1 MRPGAPAGRGPD
13 FLLYSGRALF
23 LYSGAMKSSSI
34 QILPSILSARMGY
47 LAEDCRRAMEAGAD
61 GLHVDI
67 MDGHFV
73 PNLTM
78 GPDILR
84 AVRDELPD
92 AYLNVHLMVM
102 RPDLYAPRF
111 VEAGADTVLIHAEAP
126 CDLRATLESIR
137 AAGKRAGLTLN
148 PETPV
153 AALQGFEDLLDEV
166 LIMTVHPG
174 FGGQAFI
181 EGGLPK
187 IAEVARRLPG
197 VDISVDGG
205 INVETG
211 TRCAAAGANVLL
223 AGSFLFKAA
232 DMRDAIADM
241 RWTVE
246 SARKAE

>member
-1 MRPGAPAGRGPD
+1 MNPKPI
-13 FLLYSGRALF
+13 L
-23 LYSGAMKSSSI
+23 
-34 QILPSILSARMGY
+34 ILPSILSARMGH
-47 LAEDCRRAMEAGAD
+47 LAEDCRRALDAGAD
-61 GLHVDI
+61 GLHVDV

-84 AVRDELPD
+84 AVREAVPQ

-102 RPDLYAPRF
+102 RPDLYAPKF
-111 VEAGADTVLIHAEAP
+111 IAAGADTVLIHAESP
-126 CDLRATLESIR
+126 CDLRATLAAIR

-153 AALQGFEDLLDEV
+153 SALQGVEDLLDEV

-181 EGGLPK
+181 EAGVPK

-205 INVETG
+205 INAETG
-211 TRCAAAGANVLL
+211 ARCAAAGANVLL

-232 DMRDAIADM
+232 DMRDAIAGM
-241 RWTVE
+241 RWQVE
-246 SARKAE
+246 SARKAGG

>member
-1 MRPGAPAGRGPD
+1 MNSKP
-13 FLLYSGRALF
+13 
-23 LYSGAMKSSSI
+23 I
-34 QILPSILSARMGY
+34 QILPSILSARMGH

-84 AVRDELPD
+84 AVREAVPQ

-102 RPDLYAPRF
+102 RPDLYAPKF
-111 VEAGADTVLIHAEAP
+111 IEAGADTVLIHAESP
-126 CDLRATLESIR
+126 CDLRATLAAIR

-153 AALQGFEDLLDEV
+153 AALKGYEDLLDEV

-174 FGGQAFI
+174 FGGQAFL
-181 EGGLPK
+181 ESGLPK
-187 IAEVARRLPG
+187 IAEIAKGLPQ
-197 VDISVDGG
+197 VDVSVDGG
-205 INVETG
+205 INAETG
-211 TRCAAAGANVLL
+211 ARCAAAGANVLL
-223 AGSFLFKAA
+223 AGSFLFQAA
-232 DMRDAIADM
+232 DMRDAIANM
-241 RWTVE
+241 RWTIE
-246 SARKAE
+246 SARKAGA

>member
-1 MRPGAPAGRGPD
+1 MNPKPI
-13 FLLYSGRALF
+13 L
-23 LYSGAMKSSSI
+23 
-34 QILPSILSARMGY
+34 ILPSILSARMGH
-47 LAEDCRRAMEAGAD
+47 LAEDCRRAMDAGAD

-84 AVRDELPD
+84 AVREAVPQ

-102 RPDLYAPRF
+102 RPDLYAPKF
-111 VEAGADTVLIHAEAP
+111 IEAGADTVLIHAESP
-126 CDLRATLESIR
+126 CDLRATLAAIR

-181 EGGLPK
+181 EAGVPK
-187 IAEVARRLPG
+187 IAEVARRLPA
-197 VDISVDGG
+197 VDVSVDGG
-205 INVETG
+205 ITAETG
-211 TRCAAAGANVLL
+211 ARCAAAGANVLL

-232 DMRDAIADM
+232 DMRDAIAGM
-241 RWTVE
+241 RWQVE
-246 SARKAE
+246 SARKAGG

>member
-1 MRPGAPAGRGPD
+1 MNSKP
-13 FLLYSGRALF
+13 
-23 LYSGAMKSSSI
+23 I
-34 QILPSILSARMGY
+34 QILPSILSARMGH

-61 GLHVDI
+61 GLHVDV

-84 AVRDELPD
+84 AVRAAVPQ

-102 RPDLYAPRF
+102 RPDLYAPKF
-111 VEAGADTVLIHAEAP
+111 IEAGADTVIIHVESP
-126 CDLRATLESIR
+126 CDLRATLAAIR

-153 AALQGFEDLLDEV
+153 AALKGCEDLLDEV

-174 FGGQAFI
+174 FGGQAFL
-181 EGGLPK
+181 ESGLPK
-187 IAEVARRLPG
+187 IAEIAQGLPT

-205 INVETG
+205 INAETG
-211 TRCAAAGANVLL
+211 VQCAAAGANILL

-232 DMRDAIADM
+232 NMRDAIAGM
-241 RWTVE
+241 RWQVE
-246 SARKAE
+246 SARGAGS

>member
-1 MRPGAPAGRGPD
+1 MNPKPI
-13 FLLYSGRALF
+13 L
-23 LYSGAMKSSSI
+23 
-34 QILPSILSARMGY
+34 ILPSILSARMGH
-47 LAEDCRRAMEAGAD
+47 LAEDCRRAMDAGAD
-61 GLHVDI
+61 GLHVDV

-84 AVRDELPD
+84 AVREAVPQ

-102 RPDLYAPRF
+102 RPDLYAPKF
-111 VEAGADTVLIHAEAP
+111 IEAGADTVLIHAEAP
-126 CDLRATLESIR
+126 CDLRATLAAIR

-153 AALQGFEDLLDEV
+153 AALHGFEDLLDEV

-181 EGGLPK
+181 EAGVPK
-187 IAEVARRLPG
+187 IAEVARRLPA

-205 INVETG
+205 INAETG
-211 TRCAAAGANVLL
+211 ARCAAAGANVLL

-232 DMRDAIADM
+232 DMRDAIAGM
-241 RWTVE
+241 RWQVE
-246 SARKAE
+246 SARKAGG

>member
-1 MRPGAPAGRGPD
+1 MNSKPI
-13 FLLYSGRALF
+13 L
-23 LYSGAMKSSSI
+23 
-34 QILPSILSARMGY
+34 ILPSILSARMGH
-47 LAEDCRRAMEAGAD
+47 LAEDCRRAMDAGAD
-61 GLHVDI
+61 GLHVDV

-84 AVRDELPD
+84 AVREAVPQ

-102 RPDLYAPRF
+102 RPDLYAPKF
-111 VEAGADTVLIHAEAP
+111 IEAGADTVLIHAESP
-126 CDLRATLESIR
+126 CDLRATLAAIR

-153 AALQGFEDLLDEV
+153 AALQGCEDLLDEV

-181 EGGLPK
+181 EAGVPK
-187 IAEVARRLPG
+187 IAEVARRLPA

-205 INVETG
+205 INAETG
-211 TRCAAAGANVLL
+211 ARCAAAGANVLL

-232 DMRDAIADM
+232 DMRDAIAGM
-241 RWTVE
+241 RWKVE
-246 SARKAE
+246 SAQKAGG

>member
-1 MRPGAPAGRGPD
+1 
-13 FLLYSGRALF
+13 
-23 LYSGAMKSSSI
+23 MKSPSI
-34 QILPSILSARMGY
+34 LILPSILSARMGH

-84 AVRDELPD
+84 AVRAELPD

-111 VEAGADTVLIHAEAP
+111 IEAGADTVLIHVESP
-126 CDLRATLESIR
+126 CDLRATLAGIR
-137 AAGKRAGLTLN
+137 DAGKRAGLTLC

-153 AALQGFEDLLDEV
+153 SALEGYEDLLDEV

-174 FGGQAFI
+174 FGGQAFL
-181 EGGLPK
+181 ESGLPK
-187 IAEVARRLPG
+187 ISALAEMLP
-197 VDISVDGG
+197 DADLSVDGG
-205 INVETG
+205 INEETG
-211 TRCAAAGANVLL
+211 SRCVVAGANVLL

-232 DMRDAIADM
+232 DMRDAIAGM
-241 RWTVE
+241 RWKVE
-246 SARKAE
+246 SACKAG

>member
-1 MRPGAPAGRGPD
+1 MNSKPI
-13 FLLYSGRALF
+13 L
-23 LYSGAMKSSSI
+23 
-34 QILPSILSARMGY
+34 ILPSILSARMGH
-47 LAEDCRRAMEAGAD
+47 LAEDCRRAMDAGAD
-61 GLHVDI
+61 GLHVDV

-84 AVRDELPD
+84 AVREAVPQ

-102 RPDLYAPRF
+102 RPDLYAPKF
-111 VEAGADTVLIHAEAP
+111 IEAGADTVLIHAESP
-126 CDLRATLESIR
+126 CDLRATLAAIR

-153 AALQGFEDLLDEV
+153 AALRGFEDLLDEV

-181 EGGLPK
+181 EAGVPK
-187 IAEVARRLPG
+187 IAEVARRLPAAD
-197 VDISVDGG
+197 VSVDGG
-205 INVETG
+205 INAETG
-211 TRCAAAGANVLL
+211 ARCAAAGANVLL

-232 DMRDAIADM
+232 DMRDAIAGM
-241 RWTVE
+241 RWRVE
-246 SARKAE
+246 SARKAGG

>member
-1 MRPGAPAGRGPD
+1 MNSKPI
-13 FLLYSGRALF
+13 L
-23 LYSGAMKSSSI
+23 
-34 QILPSILSARMGY
+34 ILPSILSARMGH
-47 LAEDCRRAMEAGAD
+47 LAEDCRRAMDAGAD
-61 GLHVDI
+61 GLHVDV

-84 AVRDELPD
+84 AVREAVPQ

-102 RPDLYAPRF
+102 RPDLYAPKF
-111 VEAGADTVLIHAEAP
+111 IEAGADTVLIHAEAP
-126 CDLRATLESIR
+126 CDLRATLAAIR

-153 AALQGFEDLLDEV
+153 AALRGFEDLLDEV

-181 EGGLPK
+181 EAGVPK
-187 IAEVARRLPG
+187 IAEVARRLPA

-205 INVETG
+205 INAETG
-211 TRCAAAGANVLL
+211 ARCAAAGANVLL

-232 DMRDAIADM
+232 DMRDAIAGM
-241 RWTVE
+241 RWQVE
-246 SARKAE
+246 SARKAGG

>member
-1 MRPGAPAGRGPD
+1 MNPKPI
-13 FLLYSGRALF
+13 L
-23 LYSGAMKSSSI
+23 
-34 QILPSILSARMGY
+34 ILPSILSARMGH
-47 LAEDCRRAMEAGAD
+47 LAEDCRRAMDAGAD
-61 GLHVDI
+61 GLHVDV

-84 AVRDELPD
+84 AVREAVPQ

-102 RPDLYAPRF
+102 RPDLYAPKF
-111 VEAGADTVLIHAEAP
+111 IEAGADTVLIHAESP
-126 CDLRATLESIR
+126 CDLRATLAAIR

-181 EGGLPK
+181 EAGVPK
-187 IAEVARRLPG
+187 IAEVARRLPAA
-197 VDISVDGG
+197 DISVDGG
-205 INVETG
+205 INAETG
-211 TRCAAAGANVLL
+211 ARCAAAGANVLL

-232 DMRDAIADM
+232 DMRDAIAGM
-241 RWTVE
+241 RWQVE
-246 SARKAE
+246 SAQKAGG

>member
-1 MRPGAPAGRGPD
+1 
-13 FLLYSGRALF
+13 
-23 LYSGAMKSSSI
+23 
-34 QILPSILSARMGY
+34 
-47 LAEDCRRAMEAGAD
+47 
-61 GLHVDI
+61 

-84 AVRDELPD
+84 AVREAVPQ

-102 RPDLYAPRF
+102 RPDLYAPKF
-111 VEAGADTVLIHAEAP
+111 IEAGADTVLIHAEAP
-126 CDLRATLESIR
+126 CDLRATLAAIR

-153 AALQGFEDLLDEV
+153 AALQGCEDLLDEV

-181 EGGLPK
+181 EAGVPK
-187 IAEVARRLPG
+187 IAEVARRLPA

-205 INVETG
+205 INAETG
-211 TRCAAAGANVLL
+211 ARCAAAGANVLL

-232 DMRDAIADM
+232 DMRDAIAGM
-241 RWTVE
+241 RWQVE
-246 SARKAE
+246 SARKAAG

>member
-1 MRPGAPAGRGPD
+1 
-13 FLLYSGRALF
+13 
-23 LYSGAMKSSSI
+23 MKSSNI
-34 QILPSILSARMGY
+34 LILPSILSARMGH

-84 AVRDELPD
+84 AVREAVPG
-92 AYLNVHLMVM
+92 AYLHVHLMVT

-111 VEAGADTVLIHAEAP
+111 VEAGADTVLIHVESP
-126 CDLRATLESIR
+126 CDLRATLAGIR
-137 AAGKRAGLTLN
+137 ASGKRAGLTLC

-153 AALQGFEDLLDEV
+153 SALKGFEDGLDEV

-174 FGGQAFI
+174 FGGQAFM
-181 EGGLPK
+181 ESGVPK
-187 IAEVARRLPG
+187 IADVSEGLAQ

-205 INVETG
+205 INAETG
-211 TRCAAAGANVLL
+211 AVCARAGANVLL

-232 DMRDAIADM
+232 DMKSAIAGM
-241 RWTVE
+241 RRQVE
-246 SARKAE
+246 SALTDRD

>member
-1 MRPGAPAGRGPD
+1 MNPKPI
-13 FLLYSGRALF
+13 L
-23 LYSGAMKSSSI
+23 
-34 QILPSILSARMGY
+34 ILPSILSARMGH
-47 LAEDCRRAMEAGAD
+47 LAEDCRRAMDAGAD
-61 GLHVDI
+61 GLHVDV

-84 AVRDELPD
+84 AVREAVPQ

-102 RPDLYAPRF
+102 RPDLYAPKF
-111 VEAGADTVLIHAEAP
+111 IEAGADTVLIHAESP
-126 CDLRATLESIR
+126 CDLRATLAAIR

-181 EGGLPK
+181 EAGVPK
-187 IAEVARRLPG
+187 IAEVARRLPAAD
-197 VDISVDGG
+197 VSVDGG
-205 INVETG
+205 INAETG
-211 TRCAAAGANVLL
+211 ARCAAAGANVLL

-232 DMRDAIADM
+232 DMRDAIAGM
-241 RWTVE
+241 RWQVE
-246 SARKAE
+246 SARKAGG

>member
-1 MRPGAPAGRGPD
+1 MNPKPI
-13 FLLYSGRALF
+13 L
-23 LYSGAMKSSSI
+23 
-34 QILPSILSARMGY
+34 ILPSILSARMGH
-47 LAEDCRRAMEAGAD
+47 LAEDCRRAMDAGAD
-61 GLHVDI
+61 GLHVDV

-84 AVRDELPD
+84 AVREAVPQ

-102 RPDLYAPRF
+102 RPDLYAPKF
-111 VEAGADTVLIHAEAP
+111 IEAGADTVLIHAESP
-126 CDLRATLESIR
+126 CDLRATLAAIR

-181 EGGLPK
+181 EAGVPK
-187 IAEVARRLPG
+187 IAEVARRLPAA
-197 VDISVDGG
+197 DISVDGG
-205 INVETG
+205 INAETG
-211 TRCAAAGANVLL
+211 ARCAAAGANVLL
-223 AGSFLFKAA
+223 AGSFLFQAA
-232 DMRDAIADM
+232 DMRDAIAGL
-241 RWTVE
+241 RWKIE
-246 SARKAE
+246 SARKAGG